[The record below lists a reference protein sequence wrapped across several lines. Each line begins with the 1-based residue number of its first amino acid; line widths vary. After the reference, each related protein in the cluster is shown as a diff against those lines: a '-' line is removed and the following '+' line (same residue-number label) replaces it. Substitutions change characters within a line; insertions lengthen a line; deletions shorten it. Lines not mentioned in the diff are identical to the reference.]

1 MAHRPKKIDPID
13 AALLDAAEDAEA
25 GVEVGAGIATH
36 GYSTELRDWKRRD
49 DKRESRRA
57 SVPTFDNPDVIR
69 PQRA

>member
-25 GVEVGAGIATH
+25 GVEASAGTSGG

-57 SVPTFDNPDVIR
+57 LIPTFDQPDVSR